1 MNKKQIISLLVA
13 TAVFVV
19 TGVSSV
25 AVNTWSASKE
35 AENAKT
41 SASAWSSLFNSASEE
56 SLPTEDYVAVVKV
69 EGTIY
74 SEPTT
79 TMFGETEGYNHP
91 KTMKYIDK
99 LIEDDHNKA
108 ILLYINTPG
117 GEVGAS
123 DDLYLKLMKYKEQT
137 GRKIYCYFGDQAC
150 SGGYYIAMA
159 SDEIYAN
166 RNCWTGSIGVIISLS
181 NMKGLYDKLGIQE
194 INITSGAN
202 KAMGSSG
209 EDLTEEQRKILQSL
223 VNEAYDQ
230 FTEIVAEG
238 RNLDIKKV
246 KKLADGRI
254 YSAKQAVKNKL
265 IDGTSTYEDY
275 QNKMREELGAEIY
288 FYESDNVADSLSSL
302 FSTFQQ
308 IKGRSDAEVISDLV
322 ENKKNG
328 GLMYYE
334 PGLE

>member
-1 MNKKQIISLLVA
+1 MNKKQVISLLVA

-25 AVNTWSASKE
+25 MVNTWSAKQE
-35 AENAKT
+35 AANAQ
-41 SASAWSSLFNSASEE
+41 SSVDAFSSLFGGSTET
-56 SLPTEDYVAVVKV
+56 LPMEDYVAVVKV

-79 TMFGETEGYNHP
+79 GMFGEVEGYNHP
-91 KTMKYIDK
+91 KTMNYIDK
-99 LIEDDHNKA
+99 LISDSNNKA

-117 GEVGAS
+117 GEVTAS
-123 DDLYLKLMKYKEQT
+123 DDLYLKLMKYKEET

-159 SDEIYAN
+159 ADEIYAN

-202 KAMGSSG
+202 KAMGSAG
-209 EDLTEEQRKILQSL
+209 ENLTEEQRKILQSL
-223 VNEAYDQ
+223 VDEAYDQ
-230 FTEIVAEG
+230 FTDIVADG

-246 KKLADGRI
+246 RKLADGRI

-275 QNKMREELGAEIY
+275 QNKMKEELGEDIY
-288 FYESDNVADSLSSL
+288 FYETDNVADSLSSL
-302 FSTFQQ
+302 FSSLQE
-308 IKGRSDAEVISDLV
+308 IRGRSDAEVISDLI
-322 ENKKNG
+322 ENKGNG